1 MSQLTAEQLAELGRT
16 YLSFANA
23 VDDYRDE
30 NRGQLSAEENKTL
43 KDLHKELCRFSD
55 DFFASSAIA
64 IGGEV
69 EASFQKIKEATKGIT
84 ETYNKLKK
92 VQKAIDLAAAG
103 VALGAA
109 LFSRSPE
116 GVKNA
121 VAGLVE
127 TIKKEA

>member
-1 MSQLTAEQLAELGRT
+1 MSQLTAEQLTDLGKT

-23 VDDYRDE
+23 VDEYRME
-30 NRGQLSAEENKTL
+30 NREQLSGEQNKTL

-69 EASFQKIKEATKGIT
+69 EVSFQKIKEATTGIN

-109 LFSRSPE
+109 IFSQNPM